1 VISDLG
7 LPDGSG
13 LELMRE
19 IQRHRPVSAIA
30 LSGYGMEDDLR
41 KTREAGFDAH
51 LLKPVNIEQLR
62 EILLQIT
69 SR

>member
-1 VISDLG
+1 
-7 LPDGSG
+7 
-13 LELMRE
+13 
-19 IQRHRPVSAIA
+19 
-30 LSGYGMEDDLR
+30 MEDDLR

-51 LLKPVNIEQLR
+51 LVKPVNIEQLR